1 LKIPP
6 SACSLQLSQ
15 WKQNRVTL
23 ILQLWGGTFYL
34 ANKILFSLAEGRHEG
49 RKRLLR
55 MAGWAFYILGVPPW
69 VMILMA
75 ERNWIAA
82 SIEAGGVPAM
92 LFGLYTVYRGSQGY
106 NRRFNAIAGFFTYG
120 SLLLGVGYSL
130 YEQSGINTLSQILEL
145 GVMVGFLVGG
155 YLLARRNPSGWL
167 FFMLMNSSMAGL
179 MFLQDK
185 PILSVQ
191 QLLSL
196 GFVIYG
202 YIVAIRTR
210 GEAETQDSGPMPA
223 L

>member
-1 LKIPP
+1 M
-6 SACSLQLSQ
+6 
-15 WKQNRVTL
+15 TL

-34 ANKILFSLAEGRHEG
+34 TNKILFSLAEGRQAG

-69 VMILMA
+69 VMILLA

-106 NRRFNAIAGFFTYG
+106 NRRFNAVAGFFTYG
-120 SLLLGVGYSL
+120 SLLLGVSYSL
-130 YEQSGINTLSQILEL
+130 FDQRGINTLSQILEL

-179 MFLQDK
+179 MFLQEK

-202 YIVAIRTR
+202 YIVAIRSP
-210 GEAETQDSGPMPA
+210 GEAETQDGGPITS